1 MSKVVHISGK
11 RRKAVARATIK
22 SGKGFVRINNV
33 LLDVY
38 QPKIA
43 RMKITEPLLLAGND
57 VTKKININVKVNGG
71 GWEGQAEAARLAIA
85 RALVHFTN
93 SKTLEKSFL
102 DYDRQLLVAD
112 VRQRESRKPNTHSK
126 ARSKVQKSYR

>member
-1 MSKVVHISGK
+1 MIKVVHISGK
-11 RRKAVARATIK
+11 RKKAIARVTIK
-22 SGKGFVRINNV
+22 PGKGFVRINHV

-57 VTKKININVKVNGG
+57 VTKKININVNVNGG

-93 SKTLEKSFL
+93 SKILEKNFL